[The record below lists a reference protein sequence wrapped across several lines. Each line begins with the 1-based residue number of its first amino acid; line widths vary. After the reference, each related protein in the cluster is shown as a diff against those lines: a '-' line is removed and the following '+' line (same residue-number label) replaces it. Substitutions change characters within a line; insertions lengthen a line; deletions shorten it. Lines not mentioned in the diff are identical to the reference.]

1 MITAV
6 KTERCI
12 CYITKTT
19 GSISEL
25 RKGYYHKMKKNLT
38 KLLAL
43 MMALALVFSLAACGD
58 KTEEQSTNPSDNQVA
73 ESVNGDETV
82 APADSTD
89 PSVTEDPGASENP
102 SASEEDTQKPD
113 DNKPSDTQKPDDNKT
128 GTSTGTDMTKADAAT
143 LVKYFNNATQ
153 KVSKGT
159 KTIKTVVNEVD
170 AGSIGKF
177 ASMLGLDINGLVGGF
192 LGAGTQTHNNSTIQK
207 STLTSGDINSA
218 TCKKSGN
225 NYVVTINVKKCVNPE
240 TTANNAL
247 TKFTKDFKGP
257 NDVVKALKNE
267 GASASVSATY
277 SPITITATI
286 DATSGKLVKAVY
298 ALHYTAQLDNI
309 QYKIIKG
316 LAGSGNA
323 DTTITW
329 SNLK

>member
-1 MITAV
+1 
-6 KTERCI
+6 
-12 CYITKTT
+12 
-19 GSISEL
+19 
-25 RKGYYHKMKKNLT
+25 MKKNLT

-58 KTEEQSTNPSDNQVA
+58 KTEEQSTNPSDNQA
-73 ESVNGDETV
+73 AASVNGDETV
-82 APADSTD
+82 VPVDNSD
-89 PSVTEDPGASENP
+89 PSATNEDPSASENP

-113 DNKPSDTQKPDDNKT
+113 DNKPSDTQKPEDNKP
-128 GTSTGTDMTKADAAT
+128 GTSTATDMTKANAAT
-143 LVKYFNNATQ
+143 LVKYFNDATQ

-170 AGSIGKF
+170 AGAIGKL
-177 ASMLGLDINGLVGGF
+177 AGMLGLDINGLVGGF
-192 LGAGTQTHNNSTIQK
+192 LGAGTQTYNNSTIQK
-207 STLTSGDINSA
+207 STLTSGDVNSA

-267 GASASVSATY
+267 GASATVSATY

-323 DTTITW
+323 DTTIAW